1 LGIDQPKSHPPGHTD
16 HPPAIDAEMH
26 PQPLDVRDKMIGC
39 IDRQV
44 GIVLADQRAAPP
56 AAALVKQHGPVCR
69 RIEVASGVRRAA
81 GARAAVQ
88 PDGGQALRGADGLPI
103 QALAIANLECT
114 EVVRLDGFVQIHH
127 TMSPPWL
134 WQRPHKNAVSKKS
147 GRSAES

>member
-1 LGIDQPKSHPPGHTD
+1 MQTD
-16 HPPAIDAEMH
+16 
-26 PQPLDVRDKMIGC
+26 
-39 IDRQV
+39 
-44 GIVLADQRAAPP
+44 
-56 AAALVKQHGPVCR
+56 R
-69 RIEVASGVRRAA
+69 RASGVRRAA
-81 GARAAVQ
+81 DARAAVQ

-134 WQRPHKNAVSKKS
+134 WQKAPQERCIEKS